1 MIKEKVEKMK
11 SKEEIQEYLRMRQK
25 RMIPGMVIAFLLCY
39 LLLTEIYGKTGLD
52 AAIKSIVYTSGVLI
66 GYYLIIVKPSKLQRI
81 GFKVVVIGGT
91 ASWFSIAAMGGF
103 IELGVIPKGSR
114 MLGLGLFLTCFVI
127 GAYIGTLL
135 LKHTRLRWFV

>member
-1 MIKEKVEKMK
+1 MK

-25 RMIPGMVIAFLLCY
+25 WNVLGMVIAFLVCY
-39 LLLTEIYGKTGLD
+39 LLLTEIYGKTGSD
-52 AAIKSIVYTSGVLI
+52 AAIKSIGSASVILI
-66 GYYLIIVKPSKLQRI
+66 SYYLIIAKPSNLQRI
-81 GFKVVVIGGT
+81 GIKVVIIGGT

-103 IELGVIPKGSR
+103 IKLGVIPKGSR

>member
-1 MIKEKVEKMK
+1 MKKMK
-11 SKEEIQEYLRMRQK
+11 SKEEIQEYLRKRQK
-25 RMIPGMVIAFLLCY
+25 WNVLGMVIAFLVCY

-66 GYYLIIVKPSKLQRI
+66 SYYLIIIKPSNLQRI
-81 GFKVVVIGGT
+81 GIKVVVIGGT

-103 IELGVIPKGSR
+103 IKLGVIPKGSR
-114 MLGLGLFLTCFVI
+114 MLGLGLLLTCFVI